1 MWEVPVGNDRRLEGS
16 HLRCTG
22 LQGGQRSLCSPSP
35 KQMEKRKKQRD
46 GGEEKKVKGMIHES
60 GGGAGS
66 QRERGRRDGEA
77 DTECLFLP
85 LFCGQNP
92 HCG

>member
-1 MWEVPVGNDRRLEGS
+1 MGNDRRLEGS